1 MTDGSSNAG
10 ADGGGA
16 DTQYFAHLAEGEWR
30 IQRCGDCGTHVFIPR
45 LMCPACGSR
54 SLAWVAPSGAGTVY
68 STSVIRRRPQDGG
81 SWNVALI
88 DLAEG
93 VRMMSRVDGI
103 APEDVK
109 IGMTVTAKLVEE
121 DGDTVVVFE
130 PAGGESQ

>member
-1 MTDGSSNAG
+1 M
-10 ADGGGA
+10 
-16 DTQYFAHLAEGEWR
+16 
-30 IQRCGDCGTHVFIPR
+30 
-45 LMCPACGSR
+45 
-54 SLAWVAPSGAGTVY
+54 
-68 STSVIRRRPQDGG
+68 
-81 SWNVALI
+81 ALI